1 MTLFIFRLFPSSEYL
16 CRNYSK
22 MHEKDERFK
31 SHKDLDNEHDCLLVW
46 CNINLQCGRGRKT
59 EREKERKLLV
69 PDPRMPNAFY
79 TLTKNTGK
87 DDL

>member
-1 MTLFIFRLFPSSEYL
+1 M
-16 CRNYSK
+16 
-22 MHEKDERFK
+22 
-31 SHKDLDNEHDCLLVW
+31 KDLRATKIWIMNMIVF
-46 CNINLQCGRGRKT
+46 QCGATLTCSAAEGERQR

-87 DDL
+87 DYL